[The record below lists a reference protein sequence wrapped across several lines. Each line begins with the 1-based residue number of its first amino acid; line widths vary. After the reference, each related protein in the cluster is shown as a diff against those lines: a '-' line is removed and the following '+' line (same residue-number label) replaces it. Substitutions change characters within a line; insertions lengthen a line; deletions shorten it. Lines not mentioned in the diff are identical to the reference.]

1 MSKIPRWYLV
11 FCHVAVVALFLGV
24 AIWHVQDLSFMR
36 WEFVVLVAA
45 ASLPFLLPLLS
56 VYVKGIGKDGIT
68 FQFLIPEELRS
79 LPEARQS
86 ALVTGMAHSAGVQ
99 QRSQWTLA
107 RADEYERV
115 HGYMLAHVYK
125 HAKSR
130 VQQFSVFIFLVR
142 HEKGTSG
149 PPRKHF
155 EEIDKLE
162 FFFGDSWSNQVFTV
176 SNTGGVLGVRTEAWG
191 TFLAT
196 CRVVFRESSR
206 DPVILHRYID
216 FHMLQGVPEDA

>member
-1 MSKIPRWYLV
+1 MAPRWYLIIS
-11 FCHVAVVALFLGV
+11 HIAVVALFLGV
-24 AIWHVQDLSFMR
+24 AFWHVVNPTFMR

-45 ASLPFLLPLLS
+45 ASLPFVLPLLS
-56 VYVKGIGKDGIT
+56 RYVKGVGKDGIT
-68 FQFLIPEELRS
+68 FQPAIPAELKA

-86 ALVTGMAHSAGVQ
+86 ASGTPSAAGGPK
-99 QRSQWTLA
+99 SSALTSA

-125 HAKSR
+125 HARSR
-130 VQQFSVFIFLVR
+130 GQEFSVFIFLVR

-155 EEIDKLE
+155 EEIDRLE
-162 FFFGDSWSNQVFTV
+162 FFLGDSWNNQIFAVA
-176 SNTGGVLGVRTEAWG
+176 NTGGVLGVRTEAWG

-196 CRVVFRESSR
+196 CRVLFRDSSR
-206 DPVILHRYID
+206 EPLILHRYID
-216 FHMLQGVPEDA
+216 FHMLQEMPEDA